1 MCNVAAGGGRWW
13 VCWCKEG
20 TWGKCLKYVY
30 KCKEI
35 LKLRRYEENIPEF
48 DLIRNVNVKE
58 QLAVA
63 RIFTEN
69 MKIVEKLSNENG

>member
-1 MCNVAAGGGRWW
+1 MIW
-13 VCWCKEG
+13 
-20 TWGKCLKYVY
+20 
-30 KCKEI
+30 
-35 LKLRRYEENIPEF
+35 YEENIPEF

-69 MKIVEKLSNENG
+69 MKIVEKLSNENGWRYKSYSMKMIDMLTQEGTRWQF